1 MAKAAALTPNLVMTR
16 KGEAK
21 PVVTQSQMPNAQ
33 GEPDAKP
40 LAEGYY
46 KALTVKLDRRRYEAI
61 KAAGVAKDKRS
72 QEIFVEALDAWLN
85 ANAQIRKSV
94 DA

>member
-21 PVVTQSQMPNAQ
+21 PVVTQSPIPTTVQD
-33 GEPDAKP
+33 EPGSKP
-40 LAEGYY
+40 AEGYY

-61 KAAGVAKDKRS
+61 KAAGVATDKRS
-72 QEIFVEALDAWLN
+72 QEIFVEALDAWLSK
-85 ANAQIRKSV
+85 NAQIRNSV